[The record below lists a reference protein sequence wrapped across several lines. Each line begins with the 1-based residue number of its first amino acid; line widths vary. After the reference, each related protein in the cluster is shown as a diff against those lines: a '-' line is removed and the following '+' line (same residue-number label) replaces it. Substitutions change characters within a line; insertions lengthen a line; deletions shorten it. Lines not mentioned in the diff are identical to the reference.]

1 MPIEIISKTLP
12 EARIIPFIIPGIRG
26 PNIMKTIPH
35 TLLGLGMLMLAEI
48 SAYAQQPVGDIRR
61 VYEDNRKVASTRR
74 AVISSRG
81 NLFFARQGDVL
92 RLEDLLK
99 LESGLLL
106 GLYIDGFGT
115 RGRYSFA
122 SELGGID
129 AVVTDTLS
137 REGIYEIGPD
147 PRRLK
152 GLEFVLRKG
161 QLFFQQLAGGVSVRA
176 GGTIAHVDGTEA
188 LVVVGADTTRGLLYL
203 KEGHVRFP
211 DYPDL
216 GVGDNQLWRLR
227 AGQPPQP
234 LALGVASLD
243 AWRRL
248 ADFHRKYLSPKP
260 FWQKPSFFLPAA
272 AVVIGGAVL
281 LFSGG
286 SGDGGPDTADGT
298 VFIPLPN

>member
-1 MPIEIISKTLP
+1 MIPKTLP
-12 EARIIPFIIPGIRG
+12 GPGVITLFILSIRG
-26 PNIMKTIPH
+26 SNIMKKISSKLPC
-35 TLLGLGMLMLAEI
+35 LGMMMGMVMLVPTA
-48 SAYAQQPVGDIRR
+48 AHAQQPVGDIRR
-61 VYEDNRKVASTRR
+61 MYEDNRKVQSTRR
-74 AVISSRG
+74 AVISSQG
-81 NLFFARQGDVL
+81 NLFFASEGDPL
-92 RLEDLLK
+92 RLQDLLK

-106 GLYIDGFGT
+106 GLYVDGFGT

-161 QLFFQQLAGGVSVRA
+161 QIFFQQLGGGVSVRA
-176 GGTIAHVDGTEA
+176 GGTLAHVDGTEA

-216 GVGDNQLWRLR
+216 GVGDNELWRLR

-234 LALGVASLD
+234 LALDASSLE

-248 ADFHRKYLSPKP
+248 ADFHRHYLSPKP

-286 SGDGGPDTADGT
+286 NGGGPDTADGL
-298 VFIPLPN
+298 VVIPLPD